1 MTENNPFGNLD
12 LGAML
17 EQAQAMQA
25 QLVQA
30 QQELA
35 ESSVE
40 GTAGG
45 VSVTVDGTGELTG
58 VTIPPHTVDT
68 GDEEAWTDL
77 GDLVVAAYRDRY
89 QISDDTPLGPAPQ
102 GSAQK
107 IDRARAHAA
116 FNRAQK
122 LAEAE
127 QPEQERA
134 RRSES
139 QRLGPTL

>member
-1 MTENNPFGNLD
+1 MWCRCTPPSGD
-12 LGAML
+12 R
-17 EQAQAMQA
+17 EQARWRRDAR
-25 QLVQA
+25 
-30 QQELA
+30 
-35 ESSVE
+35 
-40 GTAGG
+40 
-45 VSVTVDGTGELTG
+45 
-58 VTIPPHTVDT
+58 TI
-68 GDEEAWTDL
+68 
-77 GDLVVAAYRDRY
+77 AAYRDRY
-89 QISDDTPLGPAPQ
+89 LISDDTPLGPAPQ

-127 QPEQERA
+127 QLEQERA